1 MIFKK
6 ESIKMFKMFSKIIIS
21 ISRNLCDDLLYVE
34 TYRRTQDKNPLF
46 LFTQVLYSFKNSLSM
61 HFNTATLETIFKP
74 DYSSIIK
81 KPSYPRL
88 ILILSSQENSEAEIS
103 SNRFKYVTPEFK
115 EAEAPFLNQPGL
127 ASPLGEEGCK
137 NRSFLFLSRIARKN
151 NLQRIAR
158 GRQR

>member
-21 ISRNLCDDLLYVE
+21 ISRNLCDDL
-34 TYRRTQDKNPLF
+34 YRRTQDKNPLF

-115 EAEAPFLNQPGL
+115 EAEAPFLN
-127 ASPLGEEGCK
+127 
-137 NRSFLFLSRIARKN
+137 
-151 NLQRIAR
+151 
-158 GRQR
+158 

>member
-1 MIFKK
+1 MYNEYKISKDQIISITWIVNICSIYRKFKCTKKSVNMIFKK
-6 ESIKMFKMFSKIIIS
+6 ESIKIFKMFSKIIIS

-34 TYRRTQDKNPLF
+34 THRRTQDKNPLF
-46 LFTQVLYSFKNSLSM
+46 LFTQVLYSLKNSLSM

-115 EAEAPFLNQPGL
+115 EAEAPFLN
-127 ASPLGEEGCK
+127 
-137 NRSFLFLSRIARKN
+137 
-151 NLQRIAR
+151 
-158 GRQR
+158 

>member
-1 MIFKK
+1 MFVATKSMISLKDVNYRWIADVYKKIYRKFKCTKKSINMIFKK

-115 EAEAPFLNQPGL
+115 EAEAPFLN
-127 ASPLGEEGCK
+127 
-137 NRSFLFLSRIARKN
+137 
-151 NLQRIAR
+151 
-158 GRQR
+158 

>member
-1 MIFKK
+1 MYNEYKISKDQIISITWIVNICSIYRKFKCTKKSINMIFKK

-81 KPSYPRL
+81 K
-88 ILILSSQENSEAEIS
+88 
-103 SNRFKYVTPEFK
+103 T
-115 EAEAPFLNQPGL
+115 
-127 ASPLGEEGCK
+127 
-137 NRSFLFLSRIARKN
+137 FLSPFNPNSKLSRKF
-151 NLQRIAR
+151 
-158 GRQR
+158 